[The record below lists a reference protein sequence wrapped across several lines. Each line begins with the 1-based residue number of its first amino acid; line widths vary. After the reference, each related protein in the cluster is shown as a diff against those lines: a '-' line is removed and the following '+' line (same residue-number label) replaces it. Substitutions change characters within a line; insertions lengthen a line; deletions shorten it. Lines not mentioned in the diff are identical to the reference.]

1 MDSQAAA
8 ANLQTIRILMERSA
22 LYRRALVPIMITTGS
37 IGVTA
42 GALGRVLGLETTQR
56 FVGFWLA
63 VAVMCMVASFLI
75 ARRQAFKDGEAFWS
89 PAARRVAFA
98 LAPALGVGC
107 LAGVF
112 TFLSADW
119 DFVKPW
125 RLPALWTLLYGCA
138 LHSASFFMPRPVRF
152 CAWIFVALGVVQ
164 MGAGLSAGVPTL
176 LNAHLVMGGLFGLPH
191 LALGVILAA
200 RSKNSDV

>member
-1 MDSQAAA
+1 MDSQVAA

-37 IGVTA
+37 IGVAA
-42 GALGRVLGLETTQR
+42 GALGRALGFETAQG

-63 VAVMCMVASFLI
+63 VAVTCMMASFLI
-75 ARRQAFKDGEAFWS
+75 ARRQAFKDREPFWS

-112 TFLSADW
+112 TFFSPEW

-125 RLPALWTLLYGCA
+125 HLPALWTLLYGCA
-138 LHSASFFMPRPVRF
+138 LHSASFFMPRPVRL
-152 CAWIFVALGVVQ
+152 CAWIFVLLGVGQ
-164 MGAGLSAGVPTL
+164 MSEGLFAGVPTL

-191 LALGVILAA
+191 LALGVILAV
-200 RSKNSDV
+200 RSKASDV